1 MKNFNEY
8 RETVTTFS
16 KDINIELKKI
26 SWPNRSETIKST
38 IAVLTIS
45 GIFSLFLSLTDYV
58 FSMIF
63 GSILS

>member
-16 KDINIELKKI
+16 RDINIELKKI
-26 SWPNRSETIKST
+26 SWPTRSETIKST
-38 IAVLTIS
+38 IAVLVIS
-45 GIFSLFLSLTDYV
+45 GIFALFLSACDYV

-63 GSILS
+63 GAILS

>member
-1 MKNFNEY
+1 MKNINEY
-8 RETVTTFS
+8 RESVTTFT
-16 KDINIELKKI
+16 KDINVELKKI
-26 SWPNRSETIKST
+26 SWPTRSETIKST

-45 GIFSLFLSLTDYV
+45 GIFAVFLSLTDYV

>member
-8 RETVTTFS
+8 RETVTTFA

-26 SWPNRSETIKST
+26 SWPTRSETIKST

-45 GIFSLFLSLTDYV
+45 GIFALFLSACDYV

-63 GSILS
+63 GAILS

>member
-8 RETVTTFS
+8 KETVTTFTR
-16 KDINIELKKI
+16 DINLELTKI

-45 GIFSLFLSLTDYV
+45 GIFALFLSACDYV

-63 GSILS
+63 GAILS

>member
-16 KDINIELKKI
+16 KEINIELRKI

>member
-8 RETVTTFS
+8 TETVTTFS
-16 KDINIELKKI
+16 KEINIELRKI

>member
-8 RETVTTFS
+8 RETVTTFAH
-16 KDINIELKKI
+16 DINIELKKI
-26 SWPNRSETIKST
+26 SWPTRAETIKST

-45 GIFSLFLSLTDYV
+45 GIFALFLSACDYV

-63 GSILS
+63 GAILS

>member
-8 RETVTTFS
+8 KESILTFS
-16 KDINIELKKI
+16 KDINLELKKI

-45 GIFSLFLSLTDYV
+45 GIFALFLAACDYV

-63 GSILS
+63 GAILS

>member
-1 MKNFNEY
+1 MKNINEY
-8 RETVTTFS
+8 RESVTTFGR
-16 KDINIELKKI
+16 DINIELKKI
-26 SWPNRSETIKST
+26 SWPTRSETIKST

-45 GIFSLFLSLTDYV
+45 GIFAVFLSLTDYV

>member
-8 RETVTTFS
+8 RETVTTFAR
-16 KDINIELKKI
+16 DINIELKKI
-26 SWPNRSETIKST
+26 SWPTRAETIKST

-45 GIFSLFLSLTDYV
+45 GIFALFLSGCDYV

-63 GSILS
+63 GAILS

>member
-8 RETVTTFS
+8 KEEIITFS
-16 KDINIELKKI
+16 RDINLELKKI

-38 IAVLTIS
+38 IAVLSIS
-45 GIFSLFLSLTDYV
+45 GIFALFLAACDYV

-63 GSILS
+63 GAILS